1 MEVKQNAIGADQE
14 INIAKKNT
22 KSLTKKIL
30 CLVFLIVFLLVSIG
44 LIGYMIFK

>member
-1 MEVKQNAIGADQE
+1 MEVKQNAMGAENE

-22 KSLTKKIL
+22 QDLTKKIL

-44 LIGYMIFK
+44 LVVYMLI